1 MELDAFNHQWEKME
15 MRQKLSKLE
24 GVNVALG
31 SIPAETLIT
40 EKGLAQILGKCT
52 ASIKAAV
59 KAGELPRPAR
69 LMGKIPG
76 LPAPSFG
83 TMDARIDSITRKISR
98 LSV

>member
-1 MELDAFNHQWEKME
+1 MGKDGDESEAF
-15 MRQKLSKLE
+15 KLK

-59 KAGELPRPAR
+59 KRGELPRPVR
-69 LMGKIPG
+69 LMGKNTWTAGAIVRYI
-76 LPAPSFG
+76 
-83 TMDARIDSITRKISR
+83 DARVDSITRKFSR
-98 LSV
+98 LSA